1 MSNNFVG
8 DYPLINYYLCN
19 PTTHA
24 HTLMHHCWNLLKK
37 REKYSPWKEA
47 VGQRFLVQKGR
58 QTHTHISGAKGETIT
73 DIWSSPRRISACV
86 EPIQED
92 TWTSGERTVVCQPR
106 IGREESLRVKRKQVQ
121 CL

>member
-1 MSNNFVG
+1 MIDYPSQQGEDVG

-73 DIWSSPRRISACV
+73 DSMIIASNYLHNSNYNEMRKCNNVIFS
-86 EPIQED
+86 
-92 TWTSGERTVVCQPR
+92 TVH
-106 IGREESLRVKRKQVQ
+106 L
-121 CL
+121 

>member
-1 MSNNFVG
+1 MIDYPSQQGEDVG

-47 VGQRFLVQKGR
+47 VGQRFLVQKGQ

-73 DIWSSPRRISACV
+73 DTNDELLIH
-86 EPIQED
+86 
-92 TWTSGERTVVCQPR
+92 
-106 IGREESLRVKRKQVQ
+106 
-121 CL
+121 